1 MEKNLKVFGVV
12 ILIIAIVFLFGL
24 KSVSAAENSNSIES
38 VQEVAGVF
46 EPEKVE
52 QKIVN
57 VDSNAVTIELRLKN
71 KTEIKANQDN
81 AEIILLLDDSGS
93 MSTQCDNSITRKK
106 KVIDSAVNLVN
117 SIYKNTK
124 TIKMG
129 IVKFSSSA
137 SAIQSLT
144 DDKNAILNSLNN
156 EAARA
161 PEGAT
166 DLAAGIRTAKDTFS
180 KEAKNKIL
188 VVLTDGVPNDVG
200 AAKNELNTLKTSDIY
215 SISMLISGNVSSE
228 DSVAEQVFGTEK
240 NPTTDKYYRINDAN
254 IQQIINTDILTN
266 IVNKL
271 KTSIDYKKVVEEFP
285 DEIVNNFEFSA
296 IDNNQGNN
304 NIMTIK
310 NEYNTKKR
318 ITWKI
323 NNDNIEDDVIIRY
336 RLILKNNYD
345 TSIIINRVL
354 STTVDTKITYNYI
367 NTESKKI
374 VKTQSVDES
383 KSEKIANEE
392 EYKLNDSTKIIIKE
406 IEKEN
411 KSEKTTN
418 INKDE
423 TIAKSAKLPQTGENE
438 MIVLGIIFATIG
450 MNILGILLL
459 KIKK

>member
-1 MEKNLKVFGVV
+1 MEKKLKVFGAV
-12 ILIIAIVFLFGL
+12 ILIIAIVFLFGF
-24 KSVSAAENSNSIES
+24 KSVNAAENSNSIES

-81 AEIILLLDDSGS
+81 AEIILLLDDSSS
-93 MSTQCDNSITRKK
+93 MSTQCENSITRKK

-117 SIYKNTK
+117 SIYKNTN

-129 IVKFSSSA
+129 IVKFSSGA

-144 DDKNAILNSLNN
+144 EDKNAILNTLNK
-156 EAARA
+156 EGTIA
-161 PEGAT
+161 PGGST
-166 DLAAGIRTAKDTFS
+166 DLAAGIRTAKSSFS
-180 KEAKNKIL
+180 KDAKNKII
-188 VVLTDGVPNDVG
+188 VILTDGVPNDVG
-200 AAKNELNTLKTSDIY
+200 SAKNELNSLKTSDIY
-215 SISMLISGNVSSE
+215 SISMLISGMGSSE

-240 NPTTDKYYRINDAN
+240 NSVTDKYYRINDAN

-304 NIMTIK
+304 NIMTVK

-318 ITWKI
+318 ITWNI
-323 NNDNIEDDVIIRY
+323 NNDNIEEDVIIRY
-336 RLILKNNYD
+336 RLILKNDYD
-345 TSIIINRVL
+345 TSIINRVL

-374 VKTQSVDES
+374 VKTQTVDES
-383 KSEKIANEE
+383 KNVKTTSEE
-392 EYKLNDSTKIIIKE
+392 EYKLDDSTKIIIKE
-406 IEKEN
+406 IKAEN
-411 KSEKTTN
+411 TNN

-423 TIAKSAKLPQTGENE
+423 TVAKSTKLPQTGENG
-438 MIVLGIIFATIG
+438 IIILGIIFATLG
-450 MNILGILLL
+450 MTIFGVLLL
-459 KIKK
+459 KHKK